1 MSFSDNLKRIRKEKS
16 ISQEDLAEMLDVSRQ
31 AVSKWEQGIG
41 YPEMEKLL
49 LLSQKLNIS
58 LDYLMLGETVPFA
71 TNPSADPA
79 RINISSGT
87 IAIKSYDG
95 KSIANYY
102 KVLLSHV
109 YFKAKADE
117 PAYVLIGVSS
127 GSFWGER
134 SALLGWYAREKDIQQ
149 EISEIY
155 DAIKN
160 GSPSYELKYA
170 VNVKTKLLRVKID
183 NGNK

>member
-1 MSFSDNLKRIRKEKS
+1 MSFSENLKQIRKEKN
-16 ISQEDLAEMLDVSRQ
+16 ISQEELAEILDVSRQ

-41 YPEMEKLL
+41 YPEMEKIL

-58 LDYLMLGETVPFA
+58 LDYLMLGEAVPLSS
-71 TNPSADPA
+71 NRSGGEA
-79 RINISSGT
+79 RINVSSGT

-117 PAYVLIGVSS
+117 PTYMLIGVSS
-127 GSFWGER
+127 GSFWGEQ
-134 SALLGWYAREKDIQQ
+134 SALLGWYAYEKDIQQ

-160 GSPSYELKYA
+160 GLPSYELKYA

-183 NGNK
+183 NN